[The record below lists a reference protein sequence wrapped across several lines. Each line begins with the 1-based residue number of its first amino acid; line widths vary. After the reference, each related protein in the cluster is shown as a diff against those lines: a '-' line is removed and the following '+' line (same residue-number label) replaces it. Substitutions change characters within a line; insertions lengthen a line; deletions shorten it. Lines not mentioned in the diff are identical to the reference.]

1 MLSFRAS
8 DSLYAG
14 RAGKDSNLA
23 QLPASFLSGDC
34 IVMGS
39 RQSSATKPKR
49 MSLAQFSK
57 NLMSGESQ
65 GQLDFVGSTT
75 EGIGLESAGQKRFA
89 ADVVAAMSN
98 PATAKSEPG

>member
-8 DSLYAG
+8 VSLYAG
-14 RAGKDSNLA
+14 PAGKDSNLA
-23 QLPASFLSGDC
+23 QLPASFLSGDG
-34 IVMGS
+34 IVMGT
-39 RQSSATKPKR
+39 RQSSSTKPKR

-65 GQLDFVGSTT
+65 GQPDCVGSAT
-75 EGIGLESAGQKRFA
+75 EGVGLQSVDQKRFA

-98 PATAKSEPG
+98 PTTAKSEAG

>member
-1 MLSFRAS
+1 MLGARAKI
-8 DSLYAG
+8 
-14 RAGKDSNLA
+14 RTLA
-23 QLPASFLSGDC
+23 HLPASFLSGDC

-57 NLMSGESQ
+57 NLISGESQ
-65 GQLDFVGSTT
+65 GQPDCLGSST
-75 EGIGLESAGQKRFA
+75 EGVGLESGGPKRFA

-98 PATAKSEPG
+98 PATAKSEAG

>member
-1 MLSFRAS
+1 
-8 DSLYAG
+8 
-14 RAGKDSNLA
+14 
-23 QLPASFLSGDC
+23 
-34 IVMGS
+34 MGS
-39 RQSSATKPKR
+39 RQPSATKPKR

-65 GQLDFVGSTT
+65 GHLDFVGSTT